1 MLRRA
6 GIVLLHHKG
15 KEEDPSKKDSRMRI
29 VVVRHG
35 QDEHGYRGGWSQR
48 GLTEEGKMQSQLL
61 AKHLSNSW
69 QPLKFLISSDLR
81 RARET
86 AEYISQ
92 EMELPIHSSPL
103 WREMNNGELAGMP
116 NSLAEQLY
124 PGLFAS
130 SLEMDEPYPHGES
143 PRQFF
148 QRITHA
154 FEGLCEKMITLQI
167 SSEIIVVT
175 HGGVI
180 TILSYFLNGSVWSN
194 KEPAI
199 PTNAASIHEI
209 SYQEGKW
216 LFTTQNHIDHLSIK
230 G

>member
-1 MLRRA
+1 
-6 GIVLLHHKG
+6 
-15 KEEDPSKKDSRMRI
+15 MRI

-35 QDEHGYRGGWSQR
+35 QDERGYRGGWSQR

-61 AKHLSNSW
+61 AKHLSNFW
-69 QPLKFLISSDLR
+69 QPLRFLISSDLR

-92 EMELPIHSSPL
+92 EMELPIQNSSL
-103 WREMNNGELAGMP
+103 WREMNNGGLAGMP
-116 NSLAEQLY
+116 NDLAEQLY

-154 FEGLCEKMITLQI
+154 FEGLCEKMITQQI
-167 SSEIIVVT
+167 PSEIIVVT
-175 HGGVI
+175 HDGVI
-180 TILSYFLNGSVWSN
+180 NILSYFLNGSVWSN
-194 KEPAI
+194 KGPAY
-199 PTNAASIHEI
+199 PANAASIHEI
-209 SYQEGKW
+209 SYQEGQW
-216 LFTTQNHIDHLSIK
+216 LFTTQNHVDHLKIK